1 MKLHFFYMWKLI
13 VNFLWFVKFRFLY
26 VLKFVNLNYYL
37 FDFELLQKHLLIKKY
52 NKNLQ
57 DSSILLYWFGHLN
70 SNFLRNEAIVKSA
83 LFPYIWV
90 IEDSLRDNESF
101 SKSIEAIEE
110 ADKLYAFLQ
119 KIDFSLGYENIL
131 QKMKE
136 IQLQSILQKT
146 DKLEIEQL
154 KRITFD
160 KGGYSFLFF
169 SLILEY
175 KLNENEQKLVYSFG
189 AISQLMDDLLDYYED
204 KMDGVE
210 TLANKLGF
218 EELELLYQDLQS
230 DFLKKAY
237 KVNQSYDFQLFNKL
251 ITSIGMMQIENLKNN
266 KKQKVEFCE
275 ANRSKYILDMEKISN
290 LYQVYKMMGE
300 V

>member
-1 MKLHFFYMWKLI
+1 MRLKLI
-13 VNFLWFVKFRFLY
+13 INLFWFVKFRFLRLFKFY
-26 VLKFVNLNYYL
+26 NLKYYS
-37 FDFELLQKHLLIKKY
+37 FDFELLKRYMLLKKFH
-52 NKNLQ
+52 KNLS
-57 DSSILLYWFGHLN
+57 DTSILLFWFGHFHN
-70 SNFLRNEAIVKSA
+70 NFLNKESISKAA
-83 LFPYIWV
+83 LFPYIWI
-90 IEDSLRDNESF
+90 IEDTIRDNKIF
-101 SKSIEAIEE
+101 SKSKEAREE

-119 KIDFSLGYENIL
+119 KIDFSLGDENIL

-136 IQLQSILQKT
+136 IQLQSNLQKV

-154 KRITFD
+154 KKITFN

-175 KLNENEQKLVYSFG
+175 KLNENERELVYSFG
-189 AISQLMDDLLDYYED
+189 AISQLIDDLLDYYED

-210 TLANKLGF
+210 TLANKLGL
-218 EELELLYQDLQS
+218 EELELLYQEMQI

-237 KVNQSYDFQLFNKL
+237 KVNQYFNFQFFNKL

-266 KKQKVEFCE
+266 KKQNVEFCE